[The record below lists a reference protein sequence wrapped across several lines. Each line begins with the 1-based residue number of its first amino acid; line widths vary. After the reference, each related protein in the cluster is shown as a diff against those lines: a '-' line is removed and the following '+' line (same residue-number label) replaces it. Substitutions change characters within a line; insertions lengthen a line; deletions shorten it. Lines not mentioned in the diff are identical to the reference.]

1 MTIGEHTFQ
10 LPNPFMVL
18 ATQNPIEQE
27 GTYRLPEAQLDRFLM
42 KIEVSYPSIEEE
54 IRVVE
59 LVTSQTTSQE
69 KPKSVLSLG
78 QLASLRELA
87 AQVYCDPKIDRYIVN
102 LVHATREPGP
112 YGLSGL
118 IEWGA
123 SPRGSIAL
131 KSCSRILAFLRGKE
145 FVTPDE
151 VKALAP
157 DVLRHR
163 ILPAFEAEAR
173 SLNSN
178 HLIDTLLKSVPT
190 P

>member
-1 MTIGEHTFQ
+1 M
-10 LPNPFMVL
+10 
-18 ATQNPIEQE
+18 
-27 GTYRLPEAQLDRFLM
+27 
-42 KIEVSYPSIEEE
+42 
-54 IRVVE
+54 VE
-59 LVTSQTTSQE
+59 LVTTSQTSNE
-69 KPKSVLSLG
+69 KPERVLSLE
-78 QLASLRELA
+78 QLFALREIA
-87 AQVYCDPKIDRYIVN
+87 GQTYCDPKIDRYIVN

-112 YGLSGL
+112 YGLEGL

-123 SPRGSIAL
+123 SPRGSISL
-131 KSCSRILAFLRGKE
+131 KLCARILAFLRGKD

-151 VKALAP
+151 VKAIAP

-173 SLNSN
+173 SLTSN